1 VPAENRPTRL
11 PISED
16 LRSNHVT
23 AMIVE
28 FSLKEWAE
36 PGFRPSSI
44 LTPITNAKIEKVFH
58 GKTCHSVAKD
68 GKTL

>member
-1 VPAENRPTRL
+1 
-11 PISED
+11 
-16 LRSNHVT
+16 
-23 AMIVE
+23 MIVE